1 VQLSIFLLL
10 LQSANAKI
18 AICKNNNFIWIK
30 MKKLSFLLIFFCA
43 TTFISAQNAVV
54 QTIKGDSNYYVLI
67 ETSYGNM
74 TVKLY
79 NSTPLHRDNFLKLVR
94 KGFYDGLFFHRVI
107 NQFMIQGGDPDS
119 RTAKSGQLLGNGGL
133 GYTVPAEF
141 VPGLYHKKGAL
152 AAARMGD
159 NVNPQKASSSC
170 QFYIVQGQVWNDA
183 GLQMIQDRFGKK
195 FTQEQIETYKTI
207 GGTPHLDGDY
217 TVFGEVVEGLDVI
230 DKIAAVPCGAND
242 RPVEDVK
249 MKISIIELK

>member
-1 VQLSIFLLL
+1 
-10 LQSANAKI
+10 
-18 AICKNNNFIWIK
+18 

-43 TTFISAQNAVV
+43 TSFLMAQTADLHS
-54 QTIKGDSNYYVLI
+54 TKGDSNYYVLI

-94 KGFYDGLFFHRVI
+94 EGFYDGLIFHRVI
-107 NQFMIQGGDPDS
+107 NQFMIQGGDPNS
-119 RTAKSGQLLGNGGL
+119 RTAKSGQPLGEGTL

-159 NVNPQKASSSC
+159 NVNPTKASSSC
-170 QFYIVQGQVWNDA
+170 QFYIVQGNVWDDA
-183 GLQMIQDRFGKK
+183 HLQMIQQRFGK
-195 FTQEQIETYKTI
+195 TLTPQQIETYKTI

-217 TVFGEVVEGLDVI
+217 TVFGEVVEGLEVI

-242 RPVEDVK
+242 RPVNDVK
-249 MKISIIELK
+249 MKISIIESK